1 MDANRIANN
10 VYKDNWKLT
19 LKDFGMEHLRAEI
32 MPRQAV
38 EMSDVF
44 IVTDDIN
51 FKIVKCRVPDI
62 PHGQTLPLSYLEHTV
77 KLIHE
82 WQEQ

>member
-1 MDANRIANN
+1 MDASRIANN

-44 IVTDDIN
+44 IVTDDTH
-51 FKIVKCRVPDI
+51 FKIIKCRLPEF
-62 PHGQTLPLSYLEHTV
+62 PNGQLLPLSYIKHTID
-77 KLIHE
+77 LMHG